1 MAVAAVQKE
10 PPSQDFSA
18 AGRAGG
24 AGPGWGC
31 AGFGFGVL
39 GFGKIPGK
47 NPTLKKKPKKGRL
60 NCSHVEAEVV

>member
-1 MAVAAVQKE
+1 MTPQKE

-24 AGPGWGC
+24 AGPGWGS
-31 AGFGFGVL
+31 AGFGFGVLVL

-47 NPTLKKKPKKGRL
+47 NPTLKKKPKKRTL
-60 NCSHVEAEVV
+60 KSSP

>member
-1 MAVAAVQKE
+1 MAAAALQKE

-39 GFGKIPGK
+39 VLGFGKIPGK
-47 NPTLKKKPKKGRL
+47 NPTLKKKLKKPTL
-60 NCSHVEAEVV
+60 KSSP